1 MKKGVRLEVK
11 NNREHNTEIFSNL
24 QNLSG
29 VGDKLAGFLSHLI
42 GGNRIIDL
50 LYHQPSHINSKKFLP
65 PLYEVKDKELIIA
78 KVKVESYTKPA
89 SSRQP
94 FRVRCFAP
102 SGYLTCVFF
111 KTFPNYI
118 EKNFP
123 LGAEIV
129 VSGITERFNDELQI
143 AHPDYVFPASQI
155 DRIPRNEIVYPSIG
169 NFSQK
174 FLRSKIALALNKIT
188 NLPEWREWVDE
199 NLLKRQGWESWKD
212 SILNLH
218 YSPPQHCES
227 GGVEPSNKARQR
239 LAFDELLASQIANL
253 IAKKYL
259 KTKNGRAL
267 VNQNILQQKLLE
279 ALPFKLTA
287 SQQKVLDEINE
298 HLTSSKKMLR
308 LLQGDVGSGKT
319 IVAFLAMLLAVEN
332 KKQAAIICPIT
343 LLAFQ
348 HYKNFAELAQTI
360 GVKIAILTSKTT
372 KKNKQKILEDL
383 KNGEIDILIG
393 THSLLEPDIIFKDL
407 ALAVIDEQHRFGVV
421 QRMKLVE
428 KGNQVDVLLM
438 SATPIPRSL
447 MMTFY
452 GDMDISIL
460 NEKPKNRLAIDT
472 RVISQ
477 NKDEEILTAIS
488 RAIKNGEKIYWICPL
503 IEEQI
508 LDDNLP
514 ESSLRGAVGDATI
527 QPLSKLPHQETHSP
541 HNDEAE
547 RFDNNLSNVT
557 DRFNQFQKLFGK
569 EKVDL
574 IHGRMKEKEKD
585 QIMNNFIN
593 GDTQILV
600 ATTVIEVGIDVSD
613 ATIIVIENCEQFGL
627 SQLHQLRG
635 RVGRGKKPSYCI
647 LLYGKKLGMNG
658 KTRLAIMKNSNDGF
672 FIAEEDLKLRGQGE
686 MAGKRQ
692 SGLPEYKIA
701 NLDLDLDLL
710 TIANRQAQLLLE
722 NQGKK
727 IDRETLRILLKI
739 FHYDDCFKLVFGG

>member
-1 MKKGVRLEVK
+1 MFDS
-11 NNREHNTEIFSNL
+11 NIFSNL
-24 QNLSG
+24 TNLAG
-29 VGDKLAGFLSHLI
+29 VGDKLAGFLSRLI
-42 GGNRIIDL
+42 GGERVVDL
-50 LYHQPSHINSKKFLP
+50 LYHRPSHINHKKFLP
-65 PLYEVKDKELIIA
+65 HLYEVQNKELIIT
-78 KVKVESYTKPA
+78 KVKVESYIKPQNN
-89 SSRQP
+89 RQP
-94 FRVRCFAP
+94 FRIRCFAP
-102 SGYLTCVFF
+102 SGYLTLTFF

-123 LGAEIV
+123 IGEEIA
-129 VSGITERFNDELQI
+129 VSGTAERFNDELQI
-143 AHPDYVFPASQI
+143 SHPDYVFPALQI
-155 DRIPRNEIVYPSIG
+155 DKIPKVEVIYHSITA
-169 NFSQK
+169 FSQK
-174 FLRSKIALALNKIT
+174 FLRSKIALALNKT
-188 NLPEWREWVDE
+188 PDFPEWVNED
-199 NLLKRQGWESWKD
+199 LLKQQGWGSWKS

-218 YSPPQHCES
+218 Q
-227 GGVEPSNKARQR
+227 SNEEKARKR

-267 VNQNILQQKLLE
+267 NASNILQQKLLD
-279 ALPFKLTA
+279 ALPFCLTDG
-287 SQQKVLDEINE
+287 QKKVLTEIDGD
-298 HLTSSKKMLR
+298 LTSNKKMLR

-348 HYKNFAELAQTI
+348 HHKNFASLAEKI
-360 GVKIAILTSKTT
+360 GVKIALLTSKTT
-372 KKNKQKILEDL
+372 AKNRNKILKDL

-393 THSLLEPDIIFKDL
+393 THALLEPDIIFKDL
-407 ALAVIDEQHRFGVV
+407 ALAIIDEQHRFGVV

-428 KGNQVDVLLM
+428 KGSQVDVLLM

-460 NEKPKNRLAIDT
+460 NEKPKNRLPIDT

-477 NKDEEILTAIS
+477 NKDQEILEAIGRS
-488 RAIKNGEKIYWICPL
+488 IKNGEKIYWICPL
-503 IEEQI
+503 IEEPAEESQLNETLPKNENHPI
-508 LDDNLP
+508 LNSD
-514 ESSLRGAVGDATI
+514 
-527 QPLSKLPHQETHSP
+527 LST
-541 HNDEAE
+541 
-547 RFDNNLSNVT
+547 VT
-557 DRFNQFQKLFGK
+557 ERFNQFQKLFGA
-569 EKVDL
+569 EKVGL
-574 IHGRMKEKEKD
+574 IHGKMKEKEKD
-585 QIMNNFIN
+585 KIMNHFIN
-593 GDTQILV
+593 GDTQILI
-600 ATTVIEVGIDVSD
+600 ATTVIEVGIDVRD

-635 RVGRGKKPSYCI
+635 RVGRGDKPSYCI
-647 LLYGKKLGMNG
+647 LLYGKKLGANG
-658 KTRLAIMKNSNDGF
+658 KTRLAIMKNSIDGF

-710 TIANRQAQLLLE
+710 SIANRQAQFLLE

-727 IDRETLRILLKI
+727 IDKETLRILLKI
-739 FHYDDCFKLVFGG
+739 FNYDECFKMVFGG